1 MSARI
6 GVVIMAAL
14 LALYIVLVGWRAVAL
29 VGTGDPVAVIM
40 GVVLIVLPLVAAWGL
55 VRELRFGASAARLG
69 RRLESE
75 GALPDDAVHV
85 RVSGRVLRDDADA
98 VFPRYRDDVQAHPDD
113 WRTWYRLGI
122 AYDAAGDRKR
132 ARAAVRRAITLER
145 AAR

>member
-6 GVVIMAAL
+6 GV
-14 LALYIVLVGWRAVAL
+14 
-29 VGTGDPVAVIM
+29 VIM

-113 WRTWYRLGI
+113 WRAWYRLGI